1 MIDVTDATFEEEI
14 LRRSMETPVVVDLW
28 APWCGPCRTLGPI
41 LERVVDAS
49 GGAVVLAKVNFDEN
63 PAIAGSFRVQ
73 SIPAVFAIRDGKV
86 VDQFIGALPEDA
98 VEAFVGRLAPSE
110 VDRLIA
116 DGVAA
121 GDEEVLRQA
130 LEVQPDHP
138 GAVTALATMLI
149 GKGETDEAITLLRRI
164 PETPEV
170 RRLLAEAR
178 LASQEVDVDGADVS
192 VLLDGLLERVR
203 DDTGARQEFLDLL
216 ETLGADDPRT
226 SDYRKA
232 LAARLF

>member
-41 LERVVDAS
+41 LERVVDAM
-49 GGAVVLAKVNFDEN
+49 GGAVVLAKVNVDEN

-110 VDRLIA
+110 VDRLVA

-130 LEVQPDHP
+130 LELQPDHP
-138 GAVTALATMLI
+138 GAIAALATMLI
-149 GKGETDEAITLLRRI
+149 AKGEAEEAITLLRRI

-203 DDTGARQEFLDLL
+203 DDTDARQEFLDLL
-216 ETLGADDPRT
+216 ETLGPDDPRT